1 MAAPA
6 SRLEKKGKRKRKG
19 KAAKLFHTPSSLPH
33 SKHQAKRPRHAPH
46 PFFTGVRRWPRLS
59 SDSCLKK
66 ERREGA
72 KKRRFFFLFLFSFLF
87 FLFCSTLSMACTG
100 MAHEGLLPCAIC
112 VQRFGNKMILQLI
125 PLIARCCVLQRN
137 RKPSHPSRHV
147 VGAVFNTKKNLFF
160 LASSGKIV
168 LFFFCERGAFVPP
181 RVLFF

>member
-1 MAAPA
+1 MFLFKKVLFGCAGLAA
-6 SRLEKKGKRKRKG
+6 RERRKKGERRSFSPLLPTANTKPNGR
-19 KAAKLFHTPSSLPH
+19 AALS
-33 SKHQAKRPRHAPH
+33 AH
-46 PFFTGVRRWPRLS
+46 PFWPGCAFFGPRLS

-66 ERREGA
+66 RERSQK
-72 KKRRFFFLFLFSFLF
+72 KKRNISPFLFLFFSF

-147 VGAVFNTKKNLFF
+147 VGAVLN
-160 LASSGKIV
+160 
-168 LFFFCERGAFVPP
+168 
-181 RVLFF
+181 

>member
-6 SRLEKKGKRKRKG
+6 SRLEKKGKRKRKRKG
-19 KAAKLFHTPSSLPH
+19 GEAFPHSLFPPTQQTPS
-33 SKHQAKRPRHAPH
+33 QTAAPRTA

-168 LFFFCERGAFVPP
+168 FFFFCERGAFVPP